1 MITNGHDVF
10 PFIGWREPRL
20 ENRVVFV
27 NLLVKPLSMLKSGDR
42 LAMMR
47 LALNYTAIRGLPLR
61 QIALRLLQDPT
72 VKIPANYVAGR
83 DSIKLKPTGPF
94 SSSTSGGSDN
104 RDRNPLSSGS
114 SRANKSTGRRS
125 GQEDGTT
132 NAPQP
137 RGCSGQEGRPHDAL
151 EGRSNEHHP
160 LLLTLKVD
168 FANRLS
174 IREPTSEDQGT
185 TCVYAALFD
194 GQEAVAKLTDE
205 ASATHLIYSNEKRL
219 LRRLGGRYHTV
230 QLLASKKCVKFSYI
244 NKTAVLVFK
253 LAQPQAQREVGP
265 TTPKQITIY
274 MHHLFQ
280 ALEYCHSL
288 GIVHSDVK
296 RDNMLWDDQHNQGTL
311 IDFGFSKDR
320 HSPALLRESFHGTKD
335 YMPPEHKNSPAGDM
349 WSAGILLS
357 KLIHSSRSSGSHDAW
372 RTCPS
377 LATAPPTGTLAHTR
391 EGEEGL
397 QVNCSA
403 LAFVG
408 EEEHACFNEAAH
420 RLLRSL
426 LAQDP
431 RDRPSASQVLQ
442 HDWFKL
448 LASESH
454 TDAQE
459 LGHATSPLD
468 RSSVALSFSTTSG
481 VGRGT

>member
-1 MITNGHDVF
+1 YFKEAEEAYAAGDKDKARELREKAKGETAKMEEAQDKAAREVF
-10 PFIGWREPRL
+10 DK
-20 ENRVVFV
+20 V
-27 NLLVKPLSMLKSGDR
+27 NKGKGIAAIDLHGQQVKPAMKLLEER
-42 LAMMR
+42 LAT
-47 LALNYTAIRGLPLR
+47 LAAKHP
-61 QIALRLLQDPT
+61 D
-72 VKIPANYVAGR
+72 VKELSVITGAGNHSGKEGPKIKPA
-83 DSIKLKPTGPF
+83 
-94 SSSTSGGSDN
+94 
-104 RDRNPLSSGS
+104 
-114 SRANKSTGRRS
+114 
-125 GQEDGTT
+125 
-132 NAPQP
+132 
-137 RGCSGQEGRPHDAL
+137 
-151 EGRSNEHHP
+151 
-160 LLLTLKVD
+160 
-168 FANRLS
+168 
-174 IREPTSEDQGT
+174 
-185 TCVYAALFD
+185 
-194 GQEAVAKLTDE
+194 
-205 ASATHLIYSNEKRL
+205 
-219 LRRLGGRYHTV
+219 
-230 QLLASKKCVKFSYI
+230 
-244 NKTAVLVFK
+244 
-253 LAQPQAQREVGP
+253 
-265 TTPKQITIY
+265 
-274 MHHLFQ
+274 